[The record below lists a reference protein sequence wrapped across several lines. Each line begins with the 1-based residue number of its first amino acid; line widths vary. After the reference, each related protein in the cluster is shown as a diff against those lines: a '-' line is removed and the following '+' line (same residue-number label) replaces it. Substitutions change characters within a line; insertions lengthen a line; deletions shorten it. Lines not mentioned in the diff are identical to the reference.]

1 MRTVLYALLLA
12 CACGSAARAAGDCP
26 AIPPRTPMPAE
37 ATPTELTDPT
47 WRKQVAELDSRLP
60 SLQRESRR
68 LVFIGDSL
76 TASWDPGLFSQFYG
90 SRAPL
95 LLGISGDYTQ
105 GVLQRLPNEWGPLRP
120 RLVVLLIG
128 TNNTTWEKSQPED
141 VALGV
146 AEIVRLIH
154 RRSSG
159 TRVLILGLLPHG
171 REPSDS
177 WRSVNAQVN
186 TLIARCA
193 DEQTTFFLDIGRSL
207 LNANGQLSE
216 EISFDS
222 LHLTPIGYAIL
233 ATAIEPTIHRIMGE

>member
-12 CACGSAARAAGDCP
+12 CALRLGGPGGPATARRSLRA
-26 AIPPRTPMPAE
+26 PRCRPKRP
-37 ATPTELTDPT
+37 PTELTDPT

-128 TNNTTWEKSQPED
+128 TNNTWGEIPAGGCGARGRRDRAADPSPLLGNAGAD
-141 VALGV
+141 PRPAAAWAGAVGLVAQRERAGEHADRALCGR
-146 AEIVRLIH
+146 ADD
-154 RRSSG
+154 
-159 TRVLILGLLPHG
+159 LLPGH
-171 REPSDS
+171 RPVSAQCE
-177 WRSVNAQVN
+177 RSAVGGNLVRQAC
-186 TLIARCA
+186 T
-193 DEQTTFFLDIGRSL
+193 
-207 LNANGQLSE
+207 
-216 EISFDS
+216 
-222 LHLTPIGYAIL
+222 
-233 ATAIEPTIHRIMGE
+233 